1 MNKYQKVEIR
11 KGLENI
17 EVIKAENFAAH
28 EMLY

>member
-1 MNKYQKVEIR
+1 MYKYQKVEIS

-28 EMLY
+28 EMLH